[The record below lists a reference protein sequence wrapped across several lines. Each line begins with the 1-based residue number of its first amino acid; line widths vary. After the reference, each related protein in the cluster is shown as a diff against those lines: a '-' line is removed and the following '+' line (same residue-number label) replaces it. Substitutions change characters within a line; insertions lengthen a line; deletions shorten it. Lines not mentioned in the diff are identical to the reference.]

1 MNPAREPTLR
11 VTIVSSNPETL
22 DGLQGYLRQAG
33 VDARGT
39 AEIESGVALDPYPC
53 AVVFFPDEFPSGSV
67 LREVGRLQRERPQLL
82 ILIVTR
88 DPRAFSEVL
97 DARDPSP
104 TLVVAKP
111 VWGWTILDAIR
122 GHVETS

>member
-1 MNPAREPTLR
+1 MTAARESALR

-22 DGLQGYLRQAG
+22 DGLQGYLRLAG

-39 AEIESGVALDPYPC
+39 GDIESGVALDPYPC
-53 AVVFFPDEFPSGSV
+53 AVVFFPDEFPAGSV
-67 LREVGRLQRERPQLL
+67 IREVERLQRERPQLL

-88 DPRAFSEVL
+88 DPRGFREVL
-97 DARDPSP
+97 DTDEPSP

-122 GHVETS
+122 GHVENF